1 MSLGARA
8 AGVRRMARQ
17 HKIASAVIAVCVA
30 AVVAVTAVTATSG
43 TATSPAG
50 ADPRAPAFTLP
61 ALGSS
66 TGHVSLVAY
75 AGRPVIVNFF
85 ASWCVPCQ
93 KETPLMA
100 RFYRSAHA
108 AVDVVGV
115 DTNDSETAAVS
126 FTRAAGVSYPVA
138 FDPAAK
144 TAGAFG
150 VVAIPQTFFLNA
162 EHRIVDRIYGA
173 VTAAELARGVAQ
185 MDKSAVTAASGS
197 PRGSGRNGS

>member
-1 MSLGARA
+1 
-8 AGVRRMARQ
+8 MARQ
-17 HKIASAVIAVCVA
+17 HKVASAVIAVCVA
-30 AVVAVTAVTATSG
+30 VVVAVTTVAATSG

-50 ADPRAPAFTLP
+50 QADPRAPAFTLS

-66 TGHVSLVAY
+66 NSHVSLAAY

-85 ASWCVPCQ
+85 ASWCVPCR

-100 RFYRSAHA
+100 RFYRSAHGTA
-108 AVDVVGV
+108 DVVGV
-115 DTNDSETAAVS
+115 DTNDSETAAMAFARS
-126 FTRAAGVSYPVA
+126 AGVSYPVA

-162 EHRIVDRIYGA
+162 QHRIVDRIYGA
-173 VTAAELARGVAQ
+173 VTAAELAKGVAR
-185 MDKSAVTAASGS
+185 MDKPAAPAASA
-197 PRGSGRNGS
+197 PARGSGRNGS